1 MVGAPAPG
9 ASSITVREVV
19 PGPAAWNTHRWV
31 PLAPTVPLA
40 GGGEGGRVW
49 SLTTVRMAGS
59 GLVWKVQL
67 APPSV
72 ACGRRR
78 LIDWPTLRFLVEPLA
93 SETWVVG
100 VTAGVTVAV
109 GVGLA
114 VADFVG
120 VGDAEAGALG
130 VTVAVA
136 GADVEVGGGVVGP
149 GMTTGPGV
157 DLEHAARKAIRAGT
171 ATLALTPAMRR
182 HVDMRA
188 ASSLRQGPAAF

>member
-1 MVGAPAPG
+1 M
-9 ASSITVREVV
+9 TVKAVV
-19 PGPAAWNTHRWV
+19 PAPAAWNTQRWV
-31 PLAPTVPLA
+31 PLTPTVPLTGA
-40 GGGEGGRVW
+40 GVGGRVS

-72 ACGRRR
+72 AWGRRR
-78 LIDWPTLRFLVEPLA
+78 LIDWPTLRCLVEPLA
-93 SETWVVG
+93 SETWTVG
-100 VTAGVTVAV
+100 VTPGLTVAV

-120 VGDAEAGALG
+120 VGDTEAVG

-136 GADVEVGGGVVGP
+136 GVDVEVGGGVVGP

-157 DLEHAARKAIRAGT
+157 DLEQAAGT
-171 ATLALTPAMRR
+171 ARRARIATIPNLPATLCLVNM
-182 HVDMRA
+182 
-188 ASSLRQGPAAF
+188 